1 MEHLIETNGSEEH
14 IAIVRESLK
23 SEGWKDLG
31 NKLPKLWL
39 FKTEK
44 HSRQLKF
51 LTERGNLAIS
61 KIGPRKYLEEDKE
74 DLKYHEGDEDNV
86 VRRRRVN
93 LGMNRTGQMFLSPDG
108 QMLNGKRSVL
118 RHMIRRNFS
127 REKITAMRYL
137 LKYDGWAF
145 HPGLP
150 HNWMYKFSANKLIF
164 WSPEGKLLESRDKV
178 HQFIKCEG
186 GANAEED
193 MKKVQS
199 FNVSRSRGKKEKQ
212 RNLLLSG

>member
-61 KIGPRKYLEEDKE
+61 KIGHRKYLEEDKE

-86 VRRRRVN
+86 VRTEP
-93 LGMNRTGQMFLSPDG
+93 NRTDVSLPRWADVER
-108 QMLNGKRSVL
+108 KE
-118 RHMIRRNFS
+118 IRLKAHDP
-127 REKITAMRYL
+127 EK
-137 LKYDGWAF
+137 
-145 HPGLP
+145 
-150 HNWMYKFSANKLIF
+150 
-164 WSPEGKLLESRDKV
+164 
-178 HQFIKCEG
+178 
-186 GANAEED
+186 
-193 MKKVQS
+193 
-199 FNVSRSRGKKEKQ
+199 
-212 RNLLLSG
+212 LLSGENHRHEILAEV